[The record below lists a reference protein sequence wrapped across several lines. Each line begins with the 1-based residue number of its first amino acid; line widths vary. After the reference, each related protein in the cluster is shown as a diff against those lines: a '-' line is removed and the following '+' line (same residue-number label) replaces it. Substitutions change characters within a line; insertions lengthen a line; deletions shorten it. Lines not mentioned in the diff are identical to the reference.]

1 MRDYEKFV
9 SDLRRITSEDGDL
22 ETDGLDALSRVSIVG
37 RDGRRLVFDAGLA
50 QILEA
55 IQRIDSSGLSDSPDG
70 PLRLFS
76 VHLMEALK
84 RAPDGATRL
93 ELREYGVVAT

>member
-9 SDLRRITSEDGDL
+9 SDLRRMTSEDGDL
-22 ETDGLDALSRVSIVG
+22 ESDGLDALSRVSIVG

-50 QILEA
+50 KILEA
-55 IQRIDSSGLSDSPDG
+55 VQRIDSSGLFDSPDG

-76 VHLMEALK
+76 VHLMEALEM
-84 RAPDGATRL
+84 APDGATRL